1 MHRLFGSTKK
11 KEKPTLTGAITTA
24 DLRVGSMDG
33 KIKALDIE
41 LAKYRDQMKLMRDG
55 PAKNAVKARAMRV
68 LKQKKMY
75 EGQRDQTQQH
85 VFNMEQANFATEN
98 LRDTMVTVEAMQLA
112 NKELKN
118 QYKKV
123 NIDQIEDLQD
133 EMADLLEQA
142 NDVQET
148 LGRTYG
154 LPDDV
159 DEADLEAEL
168 EALGDELL
176 MEDEEETPS
185 YLQENTEPEFPE
197 TNDLSDPNKKQDVKL
212 DEYGLP
218 EAPMKTT

>member
-1 MHRLFGSTKK
+1 
-11 KEKPTLTGAITTA
+11 
-24 DLRVGSMDG
+24 
-33 KIKALDIE
+33 
-41 LAKYRDQMKLMRDG
+41 
-55 PAKNAVKARAMRV
+55 MRV
-68 LKQKKMY
+68 LKQKKLY
-75 EGQRDQTQQH
+75 EGQRDQMQQQ
-85 VFNMEQANFATEN
+85 VFNMEQASFATEN
-98 LRDTMVTVEAMQLA
+98 LRDTIVTVEAMQLA
-112 NKELKN
+112 NKELKS

-123 NIDQIEDLQD
+123 NIDKIEDLQD

-154 LPDDV
+154 LPEDV

-176 MEDEEETPS
+176 FEDEETPS
-185 YLQENTEPEFPE
+185 YLQDGATVPEFPE
-197 TNDLSDPNKKQDVKL
+197 TNDLSDPNKKQEVKL